1 MRKVR
6 INLAS
11 PSLRRTLHETPV
23 HIRALAVAAGLM
35 LLAAAIGAYRY
46 VGKTERY
53 EQQLAALRT
62 RDQAPVPLPPS
73 ARMPQASPA
82 QAAAINAAVMQLN
95 LPWRGLRDA
104 VAGAT
109 SPAIALL
116 ALEPDA
122 KNRVLRVTAEA
133 KNSDD
138 MVGYVEQIQ
147 SQEWFESAS
156 LTRHEINEQDPNR
169 PLRFQL
175 DARWRQR

>member
-6 INLAS
+6 INLAV
-11 PSLRRTLHETPV
+11 PSLRRTLHETPMTV
-23 HIRALAVAAGLM
+23 RALAVAAGLM

-46 VGKTERY
+46 AGQMAGY
-53 EQQLAALRT
+53 EQQLAALRA
-62 RDQAPVPLPPS
+62 RDQALVPLPPS
-73 ARMPQASPA
+73 PRTPQVSPA
-82 QAAAINAAVMQLN
+82 QAAAINAAVIQLN

-109 SPAIALL
+109 PPAIALL

-122 KNRVLRVTAEA
+122 KNRVLRITAEA

-147 SQEWFESAS
+147 SQEWFEAAA

-175 DARWRQR
+175 DARWRQP